1 MPGRPRSIRRRRRS
15 GRRLPSSSSAVSE
28 SSVGDADR
36 HARGRRAVRT
46 RDEPADRAG
55 DRGSRGDAATF
66 GGVVEGTDGDGSGEG
81 TSGGAGV
88 GEADGSGSW
97 KASPSVPV
105 RPTSAPGQAKLAVG
119 VADGSG
125 SVAEADVTPT
135 PSTSDAAAATRP
147 HRTNRRAYLSCWRC
161 TVSTAPE
168 VTTDRG
174 LTVWATA
181 SAPRTGSVVVG
192 DGSPD
197 RPNVDPFRAS
207 LERVRDAHRPT
218 PRAATRHR
226 SAPPRCGR
234 RSALMSDPAA
244 TMAP

>member
-1 MPGRPRSIRRRRRS
+1 MPTVTPGAGEPS
-15 GRRLPSSSSAVSE
+15 GRVTSPLIVLAT
-28 SSVGDADR
+28 GA
-36 HARGRRAVRT
+36 
-46 RDEPADRAG
+46 AG
-55 DRGSRGDAATF
+55 ADAATF

-81 TSGGAGV
+81 TSGDAGV
-88 GEADGSGSW
+88 GEADGSGVVEGVTVGAGAADLGSG
-97 KASPSVPV
+97 A
-105 RPTSAPGQAKLAVG
+105 GELAVG

-168 VTTDRG
+168 VTTDPGR
-174 LTVWATA
+174 TVWATA

-234 RSALMSDPAA
+234 PSALMSDPAA
-244 TMAP
+244 TMSRVLAAAPRRPVAAGRRRAAVADRPG